1 MLLMLSILIIASACS
16 FLSVSSSDKAET
28 TVYDYLQNKYPGLE
42 FEIKSY
48 TQDTYTSGRY
58 VYNILCKTTN
68 VDFTL
73 YHSSFL
79 TTDSYS
85 VVCANSSME
94 KSLRAL
100 FLDEFNSQYVK
111 TVQWMN
117 FYAEGSDGYRFRDVS
132 VAKVPY
138 PTSDVTEIYRFTLKD
153 NSFETEAELVQVM
166 KEAISE
172 FENEGIVLEKIT
184 FQFVFGKDTILL
196 TTDTSTVQLST
207 EEKLEALLVH
217 IGVTQGTNELVEVVY
232 GSNLK
237 KVEYFLKNNDDQFLE
252 ESDSD
257 KETTETESTEMQQ
270 QTEAAL
276 RSENEMQ

>member
-1 MLLMLSILIIASACS
+1 MSLMLSILIIASACS
-16 FLSVSSSDKAET
+16 FLSVSSSDKVET
-28 TVYDYLQNKYPGLE
+28 VIADYLNNKYPDLE
-42 FEIKSY
+42 FEIGIH

-58 VYNILCKTTN
+58 VYNIRCKTTD

-111 TVQWMN
+111 TIQWMN
-117 FYAEGSDGYRFRDVS
+117 FYADGSDGYRFRDVS
-132 VAKVPY
+132 VTKLPY
-138 PTSDVTEIYRFTLKD
+138 PITDVTEIYRFTLKD
-153 NSFETEAELVQVM
+153 NSFETEAEIVQVM
-166 KEAISE
+166 KEAVTE

-184 FQFVFGKDTILL
+184 FQFVLGKDTVLL
-196 TTDTSTVQLST
+196 TTDTSTVQLSP
-207 EEKLEALLVH
+207 EEKLEALLIQ
-217 IGVTQGTNELVEVVY
+217 IGVAQGTNELVEVVY

-237 KVEYFLKNNDDQFLE
+237 KAEYFLKNNDDQFLE
-252 ESDSD
+252 ESERGTES
-257 KETTETESTEMQQ
+257 TETESTEMQQ
-270 QTEAAL
+270 QTEAVL
-276 RSENEMQ
+276 QSENEMQ